1 MKEIEL
7 EELGH
12 ASLEKILVLVHD
24 LTGISM
30 GTNKKTLLQG
40 RLRPRVRKLG
50 LASYDHYLAY
60 LSAHKEEVQVF
71 INLVTTNE
79 TYFFRTQRVWDYF
92 SNVFLPKWTMEN
104 PNKVLNIW
112 SGASSSGEEIYTI
125 AICCEEYRTK
135 NTELNYQITGTDIS
149 SDVLAVA
156 NLGEYSGRSIE
167 AFKSSNRQLFDK
179 YMIPK
184 AESLFQVNAQVRSRI
199 KFNLHNLFGPP
210 NVRNF
215 YDIIFLRNVM
225 IYFDSKD
232 QEQVL
237 ANIALGLRPGGTL
250 IIGESESLTS
260 LKTPFKYKLPLVYE
274 KVEEGLE

>member
-50 LASYDHYLAY
+50 LPSYDHYLAY
-60 LSAHKEEVQVF
+60 LSTHKEEVQVF

-179 YMIPK
+179 YMMPK
-184 AESLFQVNAQVRSRI
+184 TESLFQINAQVRSRI
-199 KFNLHNLFGPP
+199 KFNLHNLFEPP
-210 NVRNF
+210 KVRNF

-237 ANIALGLRPGGTL
+237 ANIAQGLRPGGTL